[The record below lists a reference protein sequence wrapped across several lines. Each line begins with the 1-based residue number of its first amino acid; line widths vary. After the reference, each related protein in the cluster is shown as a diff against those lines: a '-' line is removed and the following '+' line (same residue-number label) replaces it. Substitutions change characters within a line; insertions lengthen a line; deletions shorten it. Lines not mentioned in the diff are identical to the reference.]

1 MCAHLAMPLVSD
13 SGINPKNDD
22 EVDMRGYLLTLRL
35 GATLSMCVT
44 RHLERQV
51 PPLILIVR

>member
-1 MCAHLAMPLVSD
+1 MPLVSD